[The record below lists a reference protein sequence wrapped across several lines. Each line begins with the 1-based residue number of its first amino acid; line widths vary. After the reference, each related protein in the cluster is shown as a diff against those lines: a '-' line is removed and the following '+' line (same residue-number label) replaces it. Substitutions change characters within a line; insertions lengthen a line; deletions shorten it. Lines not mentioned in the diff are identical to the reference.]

1 MIYCFDIDGT
11 ICSITDGKYEEAIP
25 FTDRIKL
32 VNRLY
37 ASGNTIIYFT
47 ARGST
52 TGIDWTELTSKQLNK
67 WGAKYHELH
76 LGKPHYDVYIGDKAL
91 NDMGYFIEKKDVHEH
106 K

>member
-11 ICSITDGKYEEAIP
+11 ICSITDGSYEDAKP

-37 ASGNTIIYFT
+37 AAGNRIIYFT

-52 TGIDWTELTSKQLNK
+52 TGIDWTEVTKNQLEE
-67 WGAKYHELH
+67 WGAKHHELH
-76 LGKPHYDVYIGDKAL
+76 LGKPHYDVYVGDKAL
-91 NDMGYFIEKKDVHEH
+91 SDKTYFADKKGL
-106 K
+106 

>member
-11 ICSITDGKYEEAIP
+11 ICSITDGNYEKATP

-32 VNRLY
+32 VNKLY

-52 TGIDWTELTSKQLNK
+52 TGIDWTDLTKKQLK
-67 WGAKYHELH
+67 EWGAKYHELH
-76 LGKPHYDVYIGDKAL
+76 LGKPHYDVYVGDKAL
-91 NDMGYFIEKKDVHEH
+91 NDKAYFIKKRD
-106 K
+106 